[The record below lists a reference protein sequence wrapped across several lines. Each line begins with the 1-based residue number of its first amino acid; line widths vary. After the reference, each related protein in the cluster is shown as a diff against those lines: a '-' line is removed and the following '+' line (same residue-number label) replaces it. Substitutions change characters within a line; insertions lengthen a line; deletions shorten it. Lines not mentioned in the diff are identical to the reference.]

1 MCVCLYANTSSNVLL
16 FLLFTATSLLNSW
29 NSASGPDADYSQSSG
44 RARMLA
50 QQRELQLKKRD
61 AAAASGGMVRSSLD
75 NPETIFRLGA
85 SADNQFTPAV
95 RQFSAP
101 KSVKD
106 SSADAAESN
115 SEFSRQPARKPVK
128 PVRQEPVHRRDEDD
142 DYEEVERA
150 EARGWGQGKGKTFD
164 DVDYDEDYGDSR
176 KGVGSRSQPDE
187 YYEEAPKSRA
197 PAPKEK
203 KHVERQREKDWE
215 AEAPKPSP
223 SKGVKLRNS
232 NDTEGDFTQLD
243 LSDMRKFLT
252 TPLPKSAG
260 TVQCNIRRV
269 KTSLT
274 GHPVYSVYLK
284 NGDIFLM
291 SSKKRPQNKTSNYK
305 ICMSENDLTRDGE
318 NYLGKLRSNFM
329 GTEFQI
335 FDNGHNPKDEPE
347 FADQEVR
354 NELGAVTYAANVW
367 GSRGPRKMQAALPA
381 VDAHNRMVL
390 IDPATSTGDEIL
402 NKIKNRNC
410 RDAVYL
416 INNPPRWNEQVG
428 AYVLNFNGRVTMASV
443 KNFQLVD
450 PEERSTVVLQF
461 GRVGKDEFTMDFH
474 HPITPFQAFAVTLS
488 SFDSKIACD

>member
-1 MCVCLYANTSSNVLL
+1 
-16 FLLFTATSLLNSW
+16 
-29 NSASGPDADYSQSSG
+29 
-44 RARMLA
+44 MLA
-50 QQRELQLKKRD
+50 QQRDLQLKRRET
-61 AAAASGGMVRSSLD
+61 AAVSGGMVRSSLENVD
-75 NPETIFRLGA
+75 TIFRLGA

-106 SSADAAESN
+106 TSADAMEAN
-115 SEFSRQPARKPVK
+115 SEFSRSARKLAK
-128 PVRQEPVHRRDEDD
+128 PVRQDDTQAPKQTLHRSRDF
-142 DYEEVERA
+142 EEEERVDSRSWGKEKKLVA
-150 EARGWGQGKGKTFD
+150 E
-164 DVDYDEDYGDSR
+164 DVDYDEDFSDSKADVIRRVQPDADYRGDDVR
-176 KGVGSRSQPDE
+176 KGAG
-187 YYEEAPKSRA
+187 A
-197 PAPKEK
+197 APKEK
-203 KHVERQREKDWE
+203 TRGAERPREEEWE
-215 AEAPKPSP
+215 ADPPKASP
-223 SKGVKLRNS
+223 ARGVKLRNS
-232 NDTEGDFTQLD
+232 NDTEGDFSQLD

-252 TPLPKSAG
+252 SPLPKSAG

-269 KTSLT
+269 KTTLT
-274 GHPVYSVYLK
+274 GHPIYSVYLK

-305 ICMSENDLTRDGE
+305 ICMSESDLTRDGA

-347 FADQEVR
+347 FVGQEVR
-354 NELGAVTYAANVW
+354 NELGAITYAANVW
-367 GSRGPRKMQAALPA
+367 GSRGPRKMQAALPT
-381 VDAHNRMVL
+381 VDAQNKMVL
-390 IDPATSTGDEIL
+390 SDPLKSSGEEIL
-402 NKIKNRNC
+402 NKIRNRNC
-410 RDAVYL
+410 RDTVYL

-474 HPITPFQAFAVTLS
+474 YPISPFQAFAITLS
-488 SFDSKIACD
+488 SFDSKIATD